1 MRVFFSMHSLPYLR
15 LYESTIREMASR
27 GHEIHLA
34 FEHGTDRGWRPV
46 LDTLRAE
53 HPTVTCSC
61 LSPPLMAFWTEL
73 AMTIHRWAD
82 YLRFLSPDYDSE
94 PTRRAHA
101 AARVPSGLVRLT
113 NRLVFQRPA
122 RRRWLRAVL
131 RACEQALPPAP
142 EFEQALRAWR
152 SDVVLI
158 TPLVGL
164 KSTQYDVLRT
174 ANALGVRT
182 AVCVASWD
190 NLSSKALMRD
200 LPQRVLVWNET
211 QQDEAVRLHGVPPSR
226 IVVTG
231 AQCFDQWFD
240 WQPSGDREEFCQR
253 VGLAQGRPY
262 VLYVC
267 SGLLLGKQIEA
278 KFVRQ
283 WLVRLRTSEQPALR
297 EVTVLIRPHPALM
310 DEWNDVNLDGF
321 EHVQLY
327 GSTPM
332 DTTAKNDYFDSLYY
346 SRAVVGLN
354 TSAFLE
360 AAIVGRPVHTILLPG
375 YYEYQE
381 GTRHFRYLLTVGGGL
396 VQAGRSFHEH
406 HQLLSASLRRPAD
419 APAEHERFV
428 TAFIRPQG
436 IATPV
441 FCDAIDE
448 LLAAPTPLPQPTP
461 WRYVLLRV
469 VMYPLWQGLRRV
481 YGAEVF
487 FDKWSHSAH
496 AKSRKE
502 RERKRWRAAKERARQ
517 TRTAATMVG
526 RATRRIEMRTAR
538 ENVKQ
543 VRLIARAHSE
553 AEKTRHRRAR
563 ERAKAWRA
571 RRRRWGELRVR
582 LTRVARCLPWVR
594 RQGESER

>member
-1 MRVFFSMHSLPYLR
+1 MHSLPYLR

-34 FEHGTDRGWRPV
+34 FEHGTDRGWRPM
-46 LDTLRAE
+46 LDTLQAE
-53 HPTVTCSC
+53 HPTVTCSR
-61 LSPPLMAFWTEL
+61 LSPPQMAFWTEL
-73 AMTIHRWAD
+73 AITVHRWAD

-101 AARVPSGLVRLT
+101 AARIPPKLMRLT

-122 RRRWLRAVL
+122 RRRWIRAVL
-131 RACEQALPPAP
+131 RACERALPPAP

-164 KSTQYDVLRT
+164 KSTQCDVLRT

-211 QQDEAVRLHGVPPSR
+211 QQEEAVRLHGVPPSR
-226 IVVTG
+226 VVVTG

-240 WQPSGDREEFCQR
+240 RQPSCDRETFCQR
-253 VGLAQGRPY
+253 VGLEPGRPY

-278 KFVRQ
+278 EFVRQ

-297 EVTVLIRPHPALM
+297 EVAVLIRPHPALM
-310 DEWNDVNLDGF
+310 DAWNDVNLDEF

-332 DTTAKNDYFDSLYY
+332 DTAAKNDYFDSLYY

-360 AAIVGRPVHTILLPG
+360 AAIVGRPVHTILLPEHH
-375 YYEYQE
+375 EYQE
-381 GTRHFRYLLTVGGGL
+381 GTRHFRYLFTVGGGL
-396 VQAGRSFHEH
+396 VQTGRSFHEH
-406 HQLLSASLRRPAD
+406 HQLLSASLHRPAD
-419 APAEHERFV
+419 APAEHERFI

-448 LLAAPTPLPQPTP
+448 LLAGSAPPPQPTP

-469 VMYPLWQGLRRV
+469 VMYPLWQGLRCV
-481 YGAEVF
+481 YSAEVF
-487 FDKWSHSAH
+487 FDRWSHRAQ
-496 AKSRKE
+496 AKRRKE
-502 RERKRWRAAKERARQ
+502 HEWKQRRAAKERARQ
-517 TRTAATMVG
+517 ARTAATMVR
-526 RATRRIEMRTAR
+526 RATRLAEKRA
-538 ENVKQ
+538 
-543 VRLIARAHSE
+543 ARAHSE
-553 AEKTRHRRAR
+553 AEKTRHLRAR

-571 RRRRWGELRVR
+571 RRRRWGELRAR

-594 RQGESER
+594 RQGESKR